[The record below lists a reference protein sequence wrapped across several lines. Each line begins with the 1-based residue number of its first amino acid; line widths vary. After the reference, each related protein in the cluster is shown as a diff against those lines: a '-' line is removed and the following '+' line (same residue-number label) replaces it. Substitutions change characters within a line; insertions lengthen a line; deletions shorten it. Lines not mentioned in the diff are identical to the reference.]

1 MLDDALFDFFQAI
14 VVFVQHRLGVEEIKI
29 VGGSFFPWQVQHQ
42 VDIGGLLTVVRTLG
56 VHTFQFQDFLV
67 ESLLGEMASLIGG
80 VEDLVVEDGE
90 VQGETQTD
98 GVSGR
103 QLVLGNIGGSL
114 VSLEGLVGRVLALVA
129 SSKLGEVT
137 VVVTLPVGIVSTR
150 NSGENY
156 GSA

>member
-1 MLDDALFDFFQAI
+1 M
-14 VVFVQHRLGVEEIKI
+14 EI
-29 VGGSFFPWQVQHQ
+29 
-42 VDIGGLLTVVRTLG
+42 LTG
-56 VHTFQFQDFLV
+56 NGII
-67 ESLLGEMASLIGG
+67 ESLLGEMASLIGR